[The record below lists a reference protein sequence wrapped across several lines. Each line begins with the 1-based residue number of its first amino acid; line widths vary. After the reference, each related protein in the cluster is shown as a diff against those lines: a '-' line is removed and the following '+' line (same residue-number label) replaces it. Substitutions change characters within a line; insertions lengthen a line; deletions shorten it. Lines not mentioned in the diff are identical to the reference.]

1 MPYTDMWEIQDN
13 NGTIHSGTEEEM
25 KEAFQVMQDDFT
37 GLSRLKD
44 RREELSQKWNTSWAG
59 DLKLVQIHGIY
70 R

>member
-37 GLSRLKD
+37 ELSGLKD

-59 DLKLVQIHGIY
+59 DLKLVQIHDLY